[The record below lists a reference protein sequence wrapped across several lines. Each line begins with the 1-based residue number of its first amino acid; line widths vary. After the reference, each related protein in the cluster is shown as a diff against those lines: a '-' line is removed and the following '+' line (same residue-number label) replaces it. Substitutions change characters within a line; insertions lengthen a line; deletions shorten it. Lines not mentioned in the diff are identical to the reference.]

1 MDKHTL
7 DCLKN
12 NLNPVISEFSKPQK
26 DCIKILVR
34 QIFIKGTPI
43 LRHLALDDERMVKPQ
58 ARKFSR
64 HLENIDLENHVDKLA
79 LKKAKPMIEEDTSI
93 AYDLCDIAK
102 EESKMMEKISKVFD
116 GSRRKI
122 SNGFYLHGVGV
133 GDLLLKFKPHLADE
147 HTLNQTRKKII
158 FDLSEKFDKKGIWLM
173 DRGND
178 HKHFFRDLSKA
189 QIKFIC
195 RIKKNRKIV
204 IKDNG
209 EITKIE
215 KLSPGKYE
223 IYLLDRHNNKVKTDI
238 IYTVIIHEHLE
249 KKDEMCLLTNLSSDK
264 YSVEKFVEKYL
275 ERWGVE
281 KSFKRIKTKFM
292 LERIRVLSF
301 RRFVN
306 LVALVRLCLLL
317 ATIIYRQ
324 LLDHS
329 QGLFINIYHLVS
341 SFKTFIKRKSLTDNP
356 DSFITFLGHH
366 FKPFVTKKNLDLP
379 NLSLFSK
386 YALEKLAPF

>member
-1 MDKHTL
+1 MDKYTL

-12 NLNPVISEFSKPQK
+12 NLNSVIFDFSKPQK
-26 DCIKILVR
+26 DCLKTLVR
-34 QIFIKGTPI
+34 QVFIKGTPI

-64 HLENIDLENHVDKLA
+64 HLKNIDLEKHVDELA
-79 LKKAKPMIEEDTSI
+79 LKKAKSMIEEDTSI

-102 EESKMMEKISKVFD
+102 EESKMMEKISKIFD
-116 GSRRKI
+116 GSKRKI

-133 GDLLLKFKPHLADE
+133 GDILLKFKPHLAYE
-147 HTLNQTRKKII
+147 HTLNQTRREII

-178 HKHFFRDLSKA
+178 HKHFFRDLAKA
-189 QIKFIC
+189 KIKFIC

-204 IKDNG
+204 MKKTG

-215 KLSPGKYE
+215 KFSPGKYE
-223 IYLLDRHNNKVKTDI
+223 IYLLDHHNNKVKTDI

-249 KKDEMCLLTNLSSDK
+249 EKDEMCLLTNLPSDK
-264 YSVEKFVEKYL
+264 YSVEEFVEKYL

-301 RRFVN
+301 RKFVN
-306 LVALVRLCLLL
+306 LVALMRLCLLL

-329 QGLFINIYHLVS
+329 RGIFVNIYHLVS
-341 SFKTFIKRKSLTDNP
+341 SFKAFIKRKSLTDNP

-366 FKPFVTKKNLDLP
+366 LKPFVIRKISEPSNLC
-379 NLSLFSK
+379 LFSN
-386 YALEKLAPF
+386 YALVKLAPF